1 MLWDL
6 TEGKLLSSL
15 EAGDVINSLCFSPNK
30 YWLCAAVGGSIKIW
44 DLESKGVVDT
54 LTPGIY
60 PSPMVC
66 ISPKIKCVI
75 WSISFMFS
83 QMNLPTR
90 ARKLFRFNVFRLLGP
105 VTELRCLLD
114 TLIS

>member
-54 LTPGIY
+54 LTPGMYITHPFFVY
-60 PSPMVC
+60 H
-66 ISPKIKCVI
+66 
-75 WSISFMFS
+75 
-83 QMNLPTR
+83 Q
-90 ARKLFRFNVFRLLGP
+90 KLSVSYGPYSCYFR
-105 VTELRCLLD
+105 
-114 TLIS
+114 